1 MRYFVFADV
10 HANLEALKATL
21 SVLKQERVDQS
32 LFLGDLVGYGA
43 QPNETIELLRT
54 IKLHAS
60 VCGNHDRVV
69 FANAPV
75 LDFQTLAR
83 YSILWTRQQVTPNNK
98 KYLGAFNNESVQIED
113 SIEIAHGSPHSADF
127 YILSQRDAKKAFRKS
142 QSWITLFAHTHIA
155 VMHSIDTKMSTL
167 YPEDDFYYP
176 LSKKKRY
183 LINPGAVGQ
192 PRDLDSRASIAI
204 LDTDE
209 KVICWKR
216 IEYDI
221 RSAQDRIRKEGLPS
235 WHADR
240 LGIGR

>member
-21 SVLKQERVDQS
+21 SVLKQEKVDQS

-43 QPNETIELLRT
+43 QPNETIELLKT
-54 IKLHAS
+54 INLHTA
-60 VCGNHDRVV
+60 VCGNHDRVISS
-69 FANAPV
+69 NTPV
-75 LDFQTLAR
+75 VDFQTLAR
-83 YSILWTRQQVTPNNK
+83 YSILWTKQQITADNK
-98 KYLGAFNNESVQIED
+98 RYLATFSDGLVKIEG
-113 SIEIAHGSPHSADF
+113 SIGIVHCSPHRRDY
-127 YILSQRDAKKAFRKS
+127 YILNRRDAKKAFRKS
-142 QSWITLFAHTHIA
+142 QNWITLFAHTHIA
-155 VMHSIDTKMSTL
+155 VMHSIDDKVSTL
-167 YPEDDFYYP
+167 YPENDFYYP

-209 KVICWKR
+209 KMIYWKR

-221 RSAQDRIRKEGLPS
+221 RSAQDKIRKEGLPS

-240 LGIGR
+240 LGIGH

>member
-10 HANLEALKATL
+10 HANLEALKAIL

-54 IKLHAS
+54 IKLHVA
-60 VCGNHDRVV
+60 VCGNHDRIVV
-69 FANAPV
+69 DNAPV
-75 LDFQTLAR
+75 IDFQTHAR
-83 YSILWTRQQVTPNNK
+83 YSILWTRQQVTSGNK
-98 KYLGAFNNESVQIED
+98 EYLGTFNNGLMKIED
-113 SIEIAHGSPHSADF
+113 DIEITHGSPHSKDF
-127 YILSQRDAKKAFRKS
+127 YILSRRDVKREFRKFKN
-142 QSWITLFAHTHIA
+142 WITLFARTHIA
-155 VMHSIDTKMSTL
+155 VMHSIDTKVSTL
-167 YPEDDFYYP
+167 YPESDFYYP

-209 KVICWKR
+209 KVIYWKR

-221 RSAQDRIRKEGLPS
+221 RSAQDQIRKEGLPS